1 MRTLVFRAVRKQN
14 DPKSCDEAIHEN
26 GFRFTAQR
34 RQVYDAIMARR
45 DHPTAV
51 EVFMRVKE
59 KMPSISLATVYNT
72 LETLTECG
80 LVKHVH
86 RDRESSRY
94 CPNLQPHGHFF
105 CDKCGVVFDVPQRT
119 NAKVDEVWAVPR
131 RAVVVHR
138 EVSFRGLCPD
148 CASQKK
154 LSSKLSG
161 KQEGRKL
168 KSRS

>member
-1 MRTLVFRAVRKQN
+1 M
-14 DPKSCDEAIHEN
+14 PKKSDAKTCDETIHEN
-26 GFRFTAQR
+26 GFRFTSQR
-34 RQVYDAIMARR
+34 REVYDAIMAKR

-59 KMPSISLATVYNT
+59 TMPSISLATVYNT

-86 RDRESSRY
+86 RDREPSRY

-105 CDKCGVVFDVPQRT
+105 CDKCGAVFDVPQRV
-119 NAKVDEVWAVPR
+119 NAKVDDVWQVPR
-131 RAVVVHR
+131 NAVVAHR

-148 CASQKK
+148 CATKNSKVKTKK
-154 LSSKLSG
+154 
-161 KQEGRKL
+161 
-168 KSRS
+168 